1 MEHLFRFSIPK
12 ELMKLSI
19 LSTLAFFFFFS
30 FGYAGVCNQGF
41 ALASQVSSKGF
52 LPSKLPILVPPHIS
66 TVLL

>member
-1 MEHLFRFSIPK
+1 MNLT
-12 ELMKLSI
+12 I